1 MSPLRVLLA
10 EDHAVVREGT
20 RDILGRDPEIA
31 VVGEADDG
39 PTAVA
44 LAARLAP
51 DVVLL
56 DLALPGFNGI
66 EATRR
71 IGMLA
76 RPPRVLV
83 LSAYEEPSYVRAAFA
98 AGVQGYLPKKAH
110 AEEVVAAIR
119 AVARGEIVL
128 HPTVARH
135 VMGPG
140 GPEDS
145 PPLLSRRQLEV
156 LRAAAEGQRTR
167 DIAARLKVSTRT
179 VETEL
184 TTIFA
189 RLGVATRT
197 EAVSRATTAGWLESR
212 DASSLP

>member
-10 EDHAVVREGT
+10 DDHAVVREGT

-39 PTAVA
+39 PSAVA
-44 LAARLAP
+44 LTARLVP

-56 DLALPGFNGI
+56 DLALPGFNGV
-66 EATRR
+66 EATRQIVALPR
-71 IGMLA
+71 A
-76 RPPRVLV
+76 PRVLI

-98 AGVQGYLPKKAH
+98 AGAQGYLPKKAH
-110 AEEVVAAIR
+110 ADDVVAAIR

-128 HPTVARH
+128 HPAVARH

-140 GPEDS
+140 SAEDT
-145 PPLLSRRQLEV
+145 PPLLSQRQLEI

-167 DIAARLKVSTRT
+167 DIAAHLKVSPRT
-179 VETEL
+179 VEADFTA
-184 TTIFA
+184 IFA

-197 EAVSRATTAGWLESR
+197 EAVSRAATAGWLDR
-212 DASSLP
+212 DDTSPLP

>member
-1 MSPLRVLLA
+1 VSPLRVLLA

-20 RDILGRDPEIA
+20 RGILGRDREIA

-44 LAARLAP
+44 LAARLVP

-56 DLALPGFNGI
+56 DLALPGFNGL
-66 EATRR
+66 EAARR
-71 IGMLA
+71 IAALPRA
-76 RPPRVLV
+76 PRVLI

-98 AGVQGYLPKKAH
+98 AGAHGYLPKKAH
-110 AEEVVAAIR
+110 ADEVVAAIR

-135 VMGPG
+135 VMGSG
-140 GPEDS
+140 DAEDS
-145 PPLLSRRQLEV
+145 PPLLSRRQLEI
-156 LRAAAEGQRTR
+156 LRAAAEGERTR
-167 DIAARLKVSTRT
+167 DIAARLKVSART
-179 VETEL
+179 VEADF

-197 EAVSRATTAGWLESR
+197 EAVSRAATAGWLDRR
-212 DASSLP
+212 DGSPLP